1 MPKSPALKTEAFV
14 KWFRAATPYIHR
26 WGGATFVI
34 GFGGE
39 VLADGEFQQLTH
51 DINVLVSLDVRVVLV
66 HGTRPQIEEQMRQHG
81 VEPRYV
87 GGRRVTDERALA
99 CVKEANGIVR
109 VEMEALLSMELA
121 NSPMWGADIR
131 VSSGNFVTAKPVGVV
146 DGVDFGHTGE
156 VRRIDADGIRRR
168 LDDHEVVLLSPI
180 GFSPTGDVFNCTL
193 EDVATSTA
201 VALGADKLIFLTEGS
216 GAVDGRGRLL
226 SELAVRQAQEVIAAN
241 NLPLDIQLYLPCAV
255 RAVGAGVKR
264 AHLISRHVDGALLI
278 ELFTHHGIGTM
289 VVPESPEKIRPAA
302 PADVPGILQILEP
315 LEQQGIL
322 VKRSRDQLERDIGN
336 FFVLESEGNI
346 LGTAALYP
354 FTQEKTAEL
363 AALAVNPFHRDG
375 GRGERL
381 LAYGEAR
388 ARTMGLRSLFV
399 LSTRTT
405 HWFLERGF
413 AETDP
418 ARLPEKKQALYNY
431 DRRSKVFLKEL

>member
-1 MPKSPALKTEAFV
+1 MARSPALKTEAFV
-14 KWFRAATPYIHR
+14 KWFRAATPYIHQ

-34 GFGGE
+34 AFGGE

-51 DINVLVSLDVRVVLV
+51 DINVLMSLDVRVVLV

-81 VEPRYV
+81 VTPRYEAS
-87 GGRRVTDERALA
+87 RRVTDEKALA

-131 VSSGNFVTAKPVGVV
+131 VSSGNFVTAKPIGVV
-146 DGVDFGHTGE
+146 NGVDFQHTGE
-156 VRRIDADGIRRR
+156 VRKIDADGIRRR

-180 GFSPTGDVFNCTL
+180 GFSPTGDVFNVTL

-201 VALGADKLIFLTEGS
+201 IALQADKLIFLIDTPG
-216 GAVDGRGRLL
+216 VLDGKGKVI
-226 SELAVRQAQEVIAAN
+226 SELTVKQGRDLAQDAKLADDVAV
-241 NLPLDIQLYLPCAV
+241 YLPCAL
-255 RAVGAGVKR
+255 RACAAGVKR

-289 VVPESPEKIRPAA
+289 ITPEPPERIREAGME
-302 PADVPGILQILEP
+302 DVPGILQILDP
-315 LEQQGIL
+315 LEQQGVL
-322 VKRSRDQLERDIGN
+322 VTRSQQQLEADIGR
-336 FFVLESEGNI
+336 FFVLEGDGNI
-346 LGTAALYP
+346 LGCAALYP
-354 FTQEKTAEL
+354 FPEQKTAEL
-363 AALAVNPFHRDG
+363 AALAVNPFYRDG

-381 LAYGEAR
+381 LAHAEAR
-388 ARTMGLRSLFV
+388 ARTLGLKSVFV

-418 ARLPEKKQALYNY
+418 AHLPEKKAALYNY
-431 DRRSKVFLKEL
+431 ERRSKVFTKLL